1 MTLVVRVAKGE
12 ESMRVLAG
20 IAVALLFACGLPED
34 TAAQTSCS
42 AFQAQCAARCKQRVP
57 DDKNCV
63 SDHCSPKLAECR
75 VTACW
80 QEGNAYGGKRVC
92 NLKK

>member
-1 MTLVVRVAKGE
+1 MLVIVLHRGK
-12 ESMRVLAG
+12 SMRVLAG
-20 IAVALLFACGLPED
+20 IAVALVFACGLPQD
-34 TAAQTSCS
+34 SAAQSSCS
-42 AFQAQCAARCKQRVP
+42 AFQAQCAALCKQRVP

-63 SDHCSPKLAECR
+63 SDHCTPKLVECR

-80 QEGNAYGGKRVC
+80 QEGNAYGAKRVC